1 MSLFKT
7 KVPVS
12 LENSA
17 QPTRIEKSTSMEGNI
32 EAQADVRIDGYLKGD
47 VTTTK
52 KVVIGKTGRVIGQ
65 VRCQNAEIEGYLEG
79 ELTVDELLSLQSSAQ
94 LYAQIATAKLS
105 VVEGA
110 IIQGKILMKSP
121 NTLKQ
126 VSDESAAEAS

>member
-17 QPTRIEKSTSMEGNI
+17 QPTRIEKSTSMEGSI

-79 ELTVDELLSLQSSAQ
+79 ELTVDDLLSLQASAQ

-110 IIQGKILMKSP
+110 VIQGKILMKAP
-121 NTLKQ
+121 NNLKQ
-126 VSDESAAEAS
+126 VTDESAAEAS

>member
-17 QPTRIEKSTSMEGNI
+17 QPTRIEKSTSMEGSI
-32 EAQADVRIDGYLKGD
+32 DAQADVRIDGYLKGD

-79 ELTVDELLSLQSSAQ
+79 ELTVDDLLSLQASAQ

-110 IIQGKILMKSP
+110 VIQGKILMKSP

>member
-17 QPTRIEKSTSMEGNI
+17 QPTRIEKSTSMEGSI

-79 ELTVDELLSLQSSAQ
+79 ELMVDDLLSLQASAQ

-110 IIQGKILMKSP
+110 VIQGKILMKAP

-126 VSDESAAEAS
+126 VTDESAAEAS

>member
-17 QPTRIEKSTSMEGNI
+17 QPTRIEKSTSMEGSI

-79 ELTVDELLSLQSSAQ
+79 ELTVDDLLSLQASAQ

-110 IIQGKILMKSP
+110 VIQGKILMKSP

>member
-17 QPTRIEKSTSMEGNI
+17 QPTRIEKSTSMEGSI

-79 ELTVDELLSLQSSAQ
+79 ELTVDDLLSLQASAQ
-94 LYAQIATAKLS
+94 LYAQIATVKLS

-110 IIQGKILMKSP
+110 VIQGKILMKAP

-126 VSDESAAEAS
+126 VTDESAAEAS